1 MVNYNNGKVYMIQ
14 PIMEHEEGEIYIG
27 STTKQYLSQ
36 RMDNHRRRYK
46 FWKNG
51 KGTKFMCFDL
61 FDKYGIENCQILL
74 IENVHANSKDEL
86 VSREGYYIR
95 NMKCINKN
103 IAGRTKTEYNK
114 EYIKDN
120 KDKAKLYHSEYRKNN
135 KEIIKEKQHQY
146 YVDNQAIISEKHHKY
161 YVDNKEKI
169 KEYKRKYYLN
179 NKEKIIEKGNKK
191 TFCQCGIHYTDYN
204 KSKHFKTFKHQSR
217 MKLFERVNQIINN
230 FHHQHYHLHYI

>member
-103 IAGRTKTEYNK
+103 IAGRTEIEYRKDNRDK
-114 EYIKDN
+114 LILYSCEYYKNN
-120 KDKAKLYHSEYRKNN
+120 KDKVKLYHSEYRKS
-135 KEIIKEKQHQY
+135 
-146 YVDNQAIISEKHHKY
+146 NQAMIKKKRSK
-161 YVDNKEKI
+161 KI
-169 KEYKRKYYLN
+169 
-179 NKEKIIEKGNKK
+179 
-191 TFCQCGIHYTDYN
+191 FCECGIYYTN
-204 KSKHFKTFKHQSR
+204 SHKSRHLKTFKHQST
-217 MKLFERVNQIINN
+217 MELIDKINHIINN
-230 FHHQHYHLHYI
+230 FRYCYHLHQI